1 MSNVLKGYNI
11 RLYPNQEQYSK
22 FCSTFG
28 CVRWL
33 WNHFLDM
40 QNQRYESE
48 PNCKFLT
55 AYSLNYILTQIK
67 KEFPWLKDVDST
79 SLQKVSDDINTSFK
93 NFFDGRSRHPR
104 FKSKKYEQS
113 YTSKCVNNNIWVIDE
128 HHIKLPKIG
137 TVYYRGRLPQGKI
150 KSTTIRMKP
159 SGKIVCSV
167 LCETTVEEL
176 PKTNNVVGL
185 DMGLHDLAV
194 LSDTDKFPL
203 PRYDKKLEDK
213 LAYWQRTSARRL
225 LKAKEVMSIDST
237 KKLTDFSNYQK
248 ARQMV
253 AKYHEKITNQRL
265 DYLHKVTTWIVKN
278 YDVICIEDLKIKGL
292 LKNHKLARAISNASW
307 SEFTRLLEYKCA
319 WYGKT
324 LIKVNP
330 AYTSQACHVCGVV
343 NDRVGNTRF
352 GWLKVR
358 DWTCPECGTWHDR
371 DINAAINIFNRG
383 MLLIEE

>member
-11 RLYPNQEQYSK
+11 RLYPNQEQFSK
-22 FCSTFG
+22 LCSTFG

-113 YTSKCVNNNIWVIDE
+113 YTSKCVNNNIWVVDE

-137 TVYYRGRLPQGKI
+137 TVYYHGRLPQGKI
-150 KSTTIRMKP
+150 KSATIRMKP

-203 PRYDKKLEDK
+203 PRYDKDLEDK
-213 LAYWQRTSARRL
+213 LAYWQRTAARRL

-253 AKYHEKITNQRL
+253 AKYHEKIANQRN
-265 DYLHKVTTWIVKN
+265 DYLNRITLWIVKH
-278 YDVICIEDLKIKGL
+278 YDVIYVEDLKSSKL
-292 LKNHKLARAISNASW
+292 MKNHKLARAIANASW
-307 SEFTRLLEYKCA
+307 FEFVRQLEYKCA
-319 WYGKT
+319 WYGKK
-324 LIKVNP
+324 LIKVDP

-343 NDRVGNTRF
+343 NNRVGNTRF

-358 DWTCPECGTWHDR
+358 DWACPECGTWHGR
-371 DINAAINIFNRG
+371 DINAAINILNRG
-383 MLLIEE
+383 LLLEE